1 MAADPE
7 PPDPEPLST
16 EGRALLDAA
25 RPYDAVDI
33 LRSGV
38 AAGEPSAPDLLVRA
52 YLDSGNWQ
60 AAADWLGP
68 LVEQGHVRF
77 AGRLGVAL
85 AEIGDDE
92 RAEEALRLAIRNGEL
107 AAANDLAILLRD
119 GDRFGEAVQVLIRA
133 ADEGDEQAPSNL
145 VALHLEAGDLPSAV
159 TVAER
164 YTDEARPDSIVALAD
179 VRSLQGRLDEAEQ
192 LYRRA
197 DVLGAVR
204 AHSAYGSFLQV
215 VRMDAAGAERE
226 FREAQ
231 RHNEPGWANT
241 LGRFLVEEGRGDEAR
256 GYLETA
262 VGLGDR
268 DAAAVLAELDG
279 VDPADD

>member
-1 MAADPE
+1 MMVA
-7 PPDPEPLST
+7 DPEPLST

-92 RAEEALRLAIRNGEL
+92 RAESALRLAVRKGEL
-107 AAANDLAILLRD
+107 VAANDLAILLRD
-119 GDRFGEAVQVLIRA
+119 GGRFGEAVQVLMRA
-133 ADEGDEQAPSNL
+133 ADAGDEQAAANL
-145 VALHLEAGDLPSAV
+145 VALQLEEGDLPAAV
-159 TVAER
+159 TAAER
-164 YTDEARPDSIVALAD
+164 HADEARPDTIVALAD
-179 VRSLQGRLDEAEQ
+179 VRSLQGLLDEAEQ

-197 DVLGAVR
+197 DSLDALRAHTAYGQFLHVVRGDAVR
-204 AHSAYGSFLQV
+204 
-215 VRMDAAGAERE
+215 AERE

-241 LGRFLVEEGRGDEAR
+241 LGRFLVEEGRSDEAR

-262 VGLGDR
+262 VGWGDR
-268 DAAAVLAELDG
+268 DAAALLAEIDG
-279 VDPADD
+279 EDPTDD